1 MVSAENLGRDEH
13 NKILFIKYQWSFFN
27 NPVYVW
33 DDEIWLVKNLILAC
47 VHTYNLSNLYVW
59 DFFFLIISFKHILVE
74 NHGKVIF
81 KLWDLKSIMFF
92 PDPGVRQALWLTKT
106 KLIPSLPPQLL
117 SLAENPAN
125 QIQDQDERVKNA
137 IKHARFWDTTEDR
150 PNKEK
155 YRYWVAIL
163 CSLYLLVLLIN
174 SVSYFYWRILEETT
188 VPY

>member
-1 MVSAENLGRDEH
+1 MFGN
-13 NKILFIKYQWSFFN
+13 F
-27 NPVYVW
+27 
-33 DDEIWLVKNLILAC
+33 
-47 VHTYNLSNLYVW
+47 
-59 DFFFLIISFKHILVE
+59 FKHIFVE
-74 NHGKVIF
+74 DHGKVIF
-81 KLWDLKSIMFF
+81 LRLRGPLKSMALKSILFF

-155 YRYWVAIL
+155 YRYWVTIL
-163 CSLYLLVLLIN
+163 CNFSQLLYCEFNKHSTSTNQVQHTHPQN
-174 SVSYFYWRILEETT
+174 ILG
-188 VPY
+188 

>member
-1 MVSAENLGRDEH
+1 MYAFTEPTCMFGNFL
-13 NKILFIKYQWSFFN
+13 KI
-27 NPVYVW
+27 VY
-33 DDEIWLVKNLILAC
+33 
-47 VHTYNLSNLYVW
+47 
-59 DFFFLIISFKHILVE
+59 FKHIFVE

-81 KLWDLKSIMFF
+81 LQIMGSLKPMALKSILFF

-125 QIQDQDERVKNA
+125 QIQDLDERVKNA

-155 YRYWVAIL
+155 YRYCIAVL

-174 SVSYFYWRILEETT
+174 LQDHLLKNTERNYSPVKTQKKI
-188 VPY
+188 PYHMPVVHDASFSFVCWKNVLCLYIIPNIH